1 MNGSLSQ
8 RFKSPVP
15 LSEFAFLGIVPVKD
29 CGDII
34 IDKMMPF
41 IQKKHIDR

>member
-34 IDKMMPF
+34 MEKMMPF
-41 IQKKHIDR
+41 VKMKHTDR